1 MTRPLPS
8 SELIA
13 ALQDARARTLSLVAD
28 LAAEQLIGP
37 KLEIVNPPLWEIG
50 HIAWFYEYFVLRN
63 LDGQP
68 RSLPNAD
75 ALYDSS
81 QVAHQRRW
89 HLPLPSLDET
99 LAYLARV
106 EQRLIERL
114 QGDVASEAE
123 TELYLLGIYHE
134 DMHDEALTYTR
145 QTLGYPAPAFS
156 PDKASSHP
164 HDDEAGPLRGDVEI
178 PGGRFWLGAFP
189 EAPFVF
195 DNEKWAHLVAVQP
208 FRIARAPVSNA
219 EFQAFIE
226 DGGYRQRR
234 FWDEAGWQWRT
245 EAAAEH
251 PIYWVPQ
258 GNGRFALRR
267 FTALEPVAPDQPV
280 MHVNWYEAMAWCR
293 WAGRRLPSEAEW
305 EIAAAAEPDALGRI
319 GPNKRRYPWGEALPS
334 PIHANLDGYGLGP
347 RDVGAYPT
355 GDSAWGC
362 RQMLGNVWEWTA
374 SRFEPYPGFSPD
386 AYQDYSAPWFGS
398 RMVLRG
404 GSWATRARLITTTYR
419 NFFTPERRDIFASF
433 RTVAL

>member
-1 MTRPLPS
+1 MIRPLPS

-13 ALQDARARTLSLVAD
+13 ALRDARARTLSLVAD
-28 LAAEQLIGP
+28 LDAEQLIGP

-63 LDGQP
+63 LDGRP

-75 ALYDSS
+75 ALYNSS
-81 QVAHQRRW
+81 KVAHERRW
-89 HLPLPSLDET
+89 HLPLPSLGET

-106 EQRLIERL
+106 EQKLIERL
-114 QGDVASEAE
+114 HSDFASEAE
-123 TELYLLGIYHE
+123 TQLYLLGIYHE
-134 DMHDEALTYTR
+134 DMHGEALTYTR
-145 QTLGYPAPAFS
+145 QTLGYPAPVFS
-156 PDKASSHP
+156 EDKASP
-164 HDDEAGPLRGDVEI
+164 HANNEEVGPLRGDVEV

-189 EAPFVF
+189 GGAFVF
-195 DNEKWAHLVAVQP
+195 DNEKWAHPVEVRP

-219 EFQAFIE
+219 EFLAFIE

-251 PIYWVPQ
+251 PAYWVPQ
-258 GNGRFALRR
+258 GGGRFAVRR
-267 FTALEPVAPDQPV
+267 FAALEPLAPNQPV
-280 MHVNWYEAMAWCR
+280 MHVNCYEAMAWCR

-305 EIAAAAEPDALGRI
+305 EMAAAADPDVLGKTA
-319 GPNKRRYPWGEALPS
+319 PSKRRYPWGDALPS
-334 PIHANLDGYGLGP
+334 RIHANLDGYALGP
-347 RDVGAYPT
+347 RDVGAYPA

-386 AYQDYSAPWFGS
+386 AYEDYSAPWFGS